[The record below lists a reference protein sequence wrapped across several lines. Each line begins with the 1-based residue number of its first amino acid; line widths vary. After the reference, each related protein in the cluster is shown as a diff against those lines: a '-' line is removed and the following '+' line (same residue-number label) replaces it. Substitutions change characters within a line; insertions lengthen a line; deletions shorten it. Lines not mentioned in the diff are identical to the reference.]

1 MSRRPP
7 PEQWRPCARWWNRD
21 MTDLMDR
28 MQALNDSDLDPTWPF
43 EAYDAETQESIWTWC
58 EAFGLEH

>member
-1 MSRRPP
+1 MSRRPT

-28 MQALNDSDLDPTWPF
+28 MQALNDPDLDPTWPF
-43 EAYDAETQESIWTWC
+43 EASDAETQETIWTWF